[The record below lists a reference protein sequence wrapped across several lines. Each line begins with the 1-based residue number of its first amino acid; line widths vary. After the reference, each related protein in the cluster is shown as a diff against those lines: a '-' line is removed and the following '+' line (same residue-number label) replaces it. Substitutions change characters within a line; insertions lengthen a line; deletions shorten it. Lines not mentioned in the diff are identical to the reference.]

1 MPSTAEGQI
10 NMILAPKM
18 RAVIADDEPLSREKL
33 RVLLERESDVQI
45 VAECTGVEDTLNAV
59 RSHHPDVLLLDIE
72 LEGGNGFDIVRSIP
86 GEMPIV
92 IFTTAYDSYALQAF
106 EAQALDYLLKPF
118 DQERL
123 HRALERAKGEM
134 MKSAKGALND
144 NLANLLSAARKPHAE
159 NRLIIK
165 SGGRVVFI
173 QMDEIDWIEAAAN
186 YVRLHVAGKNA
197 YLFRESI
204 GRMADKLDSSQFI
217 RIHRSA
223 IVRLPLVETLLRGAG
238 GDYNCKNQ
246 KAEPVGAIQRFV
258 DPSKKQINKKWE
270 DHQDGIDARPEVMI
284 PLVGTVKELTMLTD
298 MVRRVAADVMQESGA
313 ELVMGYRLRLT
324 G

>member
-10 NMILAPKM
+10 NMILAPKL

-45 VAECTGVEDTLNAV
+45 VAECSGVEDTLNAV

-72 LEGGNGFDIVRSIP
+72 LEGGDGFDIIRSIP

-123 HRALERAKGEM
+123 HRALERAKTEM
-134 MKSAKGALND
+134 TKSAKGALND
-144 NLANLLSAARKPHAE
+144 NLASLLSAARKPHAE

-173 QMDEIDWIEAAAN
+173 QLDE
-186 YVRLHVAGKNA
+186 
-197 YLFRESI
+197 
-204 GRMADKLDSSQFI
+204 LDPSQFI
-217 RIHRSA
+217 RIHRSF
-223 IVRLPLVETLLRGAG
+223 IVNV
-238 GDYNCKNQ
+238 
-246 KAEPVGAIQRFV
+246 
-258 DPSKKQINKKWE
+258 SKI
-270 DHQDGIDARPEVMI
+270 
-284 PLVGTVKELTMLTD
+284 KELQPCNNGEF
-298 MVRRVAADVMQESGA
+298 MVSLRNGKELPCSRFYRHALESLWKG
-313 ELVMGYRLRLT
+313 T
-324 G
+324 Q